1 MLIEQAIKEY
11 CKKRHPEDRG
21 FYIPTDELGY
31 WNVNV
36 LFINSDGKED
46 ETQFDISPADFT
58 TSVVNVRNSFFC
70 GKTSV
75 QKIRSNKILLRVF
88 ISFVAGKNYSKA
100 FVLCRRR
107 S

>member
-36 LFINSDGKED
+36 LFINSDGKE
-46 ETQFDISPADFT
+46 EIGRA
-58 TSVVNVRNSFFC
+58 
-70 GKTSV
+70 
-75 QKIRSNKILLRVF
+75 
-88 ISFVAGKNYSKA
+88 
-100 FVLCRRR
+100 
-107 S
+107 